1 MKILVTGG
9 TGFTGHNLTQR
20 LLQDGHQVRLLVRSK
35 SRVTLEPHPSLE
47 IHEGDIRDQAA
58 VDKAVAGVTKIFNLA
73 AMYRTASAVDQDYRD
88 IHVEGTRYL
97 LEAAARHRVERFVHC
112 STVGVHGDVKE
123 PPATEESPYAPA
135 DIYQRTKLEGELL
148 AREFAAQN
156 GLALTVVRPT
166 AIYGPGD
173 MRLLKLFKLAVRD
186 ITPVIGTGK
195 IYYHMVYIDDLV
207 EGFMLASEADAAIGQ
222 VFIVG
227 GEEKMVLDD
236 LLSAISRITGRP
248 ESKIH
253 IPALPFQLAGSLCE
267 KICIPLGIEPPI
279 YRRRVDFFTKSR
291 LFDIG
296 KVKRLLGYAPKF
308 GLQEG
313 LRRTAE
319 WYKRQGM
326 LFYQVTFMFSDIITS
341 I

>member
-9 TGFTGHNLTQR
+9 TGFTGHNLSKR

-35 SRVTLEPHPSLE
+35 KRVTLEPNPALE
-47 IHEGDIRDQAA
+47 IQEGDIRDRVA
-58 VDKAVAGVTKIFNLA
+58 VDRAVEGVAKVFNIA
-73 AMYRTASAVDQDYRD
+73 AMYRSAASVDQDYRD
-88 IHVEGTRYL
+88 IHVEGTRHL
-97 LEAAARHRVERFVHC
+97 VEAAVKHRVGRFVHC
-112 STVGVHGDVKE
+112 STVGVHGDVKV

-148 AREFAAQN
+148 ARDFAAKN
-156 GLALTVVRPT
+156 GLALSVVRPT

-173 MRLLKLFKLAVRD
+173 TRLLKLFKLAVKK

-207 EGFMLASEADAAIGQ
+207 QGFILAGDVDAAIGQ

-227 GEEKMVLDD
+227 GQENMILDD
-236 LLSAISRITGRP
+236 LLTTIAGITGSP
-248 ESKIH
+248 NNKIH

-291 LFDIG
+291 SFDIS
-296 KVKRLLGYAPKF
+296 KAKRLLGYAPQY
-308 GLQEG
+308 GLREG
-313 LRRTAE
+313 LAKTAR
-319 WYKRQGM
+319 WYQEQG
-326 LFYQVTFMFSDIITS
+326 LL
-341 I
+341 

>member
-9 TGFTGHNLTQR
+9 TGFTGHNLSKR

-35 SRVTLEPHPSLE
+35 KRVALDPHPALE
-47 IHEGDIRDQAA
+47 VQEGDIRDRAA
-58 VDKAVAGVTKIFNLA
+58 VDKAVTGVAKVFNLA
-73 AMYRTASAVDQDYRD
+73 AMFRTAASVDQDYRD
-88 IHVEGTRYL
+88 IHVEGVRYL
-97 LEAAARHRVERFVHC
+97 LEAAVRHQVGRFVHC
-112 STVGVHGDVKE
+112 STVGVHGDVKV

-148 AREFAAQN
+148 AREFATKN
-156 GLALTVVRPT
+156 GLALSVVRPT

-173 MRLLKLFKLAVRD
+173 MRLLKLFKLAVKK

-207 EGFMLASEADAAIGQ
+207 QGFILASDIEAAIGQ
-222 VFIVG
+222 VFIIG
-227 GEEKMVLDD
+227 GEEKMILDD
-236 LLSAISRITGRP
+236 LLSTIAKITGSP
-248 ESKIH
+248 DAKIH

-291 LFDIG
+291 SFNIG
-296 KVKRLLGYAPKF
+296 KAKKLLGYTPQY
-308 GLQEG
+308 GLYEG
-313 LRRTAE
+313 LRKTAL
-319 WYKRQGM
+319 WYKEHG
-326 LFYQVTFMFSDIITS
+326 LL
-341 I
+341 

>member
-9 TGFTGHNLTQR
+9 TGFTGHNLSNR

-35 SRVTLEPHPSLE
+35 KRVMLAPHPALE
-47 IHEGDIRDQAA
+47 IQEGDIRDRAA
-58 VDKAVAGVTKIFNLA
+58 VDRAVEGVQKVFNIA
-73 AMYRTASAVDQDYRD
+73 AMFRTAASVDQDYRD
-88 IHVEGTRYL
+88 IHVEGVRHL
-97 LEAAARHRVERFVHC
+97 VEAAVKHQVKRFVHC
-112 STVGVHGDVKE
+112 STVGVHGDVKV
-123 PPATEESPYAPA
+123 PPASEESPFAPA

-148 AREFAAQN
+148 ARELAAKN
-156 GLALTVVRPT
+156 GLALSVVRPT

-173 MRLLKLFKLAVRD
+173 MRLLKLFKLAVRK

-207 EGFMLASEADAAIGQ
+207 QGFILASEREEAVGQ

-227 GEEKMVLDD
+227 GDENMILDD
-236 LLSAISRITGRP
+236 LLSTIAKITGNPDR
-248 ESKIH
+248 KIH

-291 LFDIG
+291 SFDIS
-296 KVKRLLGYAPKF
+296 KAKRLLGYSPQY
-308 GLQEG
+308 GLYEG
-313 LRRTAE
+313 LDKTAQ
-319 WYKRQGM
+319 WYKEQG
-326 LFYQVTFMFSDIITS
+326 LL
-341 I
+341 